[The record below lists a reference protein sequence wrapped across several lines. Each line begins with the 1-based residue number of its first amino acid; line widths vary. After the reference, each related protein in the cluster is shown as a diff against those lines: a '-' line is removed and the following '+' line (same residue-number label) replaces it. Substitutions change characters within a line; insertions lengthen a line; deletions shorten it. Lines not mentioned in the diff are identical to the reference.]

1 MKQLII
7 IILLSICISAQS
19 QISISYSLGSIGGN
33 MKTST
38 YSSPILINGD
48 KCIKVTNSISKFSAS
63 KKGDFYSTCSVNI
76 DFSKIQIQLALAPN
90 PVNTYTI
97 LRCVGRLQNDS
108 KFSVMVFNNSGQPV
122 YSAEANQQQMLTGLR
137 LDLAS
142 LVTGVYFVQVSSS
155 SVLSTLKFL
164 KN

>member
-1 MKQLII
+1 M
-7 IILLSICISAQS
+7 LSICISAQS

>member
-1 MKQLII
+1 MN
-7 IILLSICISAQS
+7 AQS
-19 QISISYSLGSIGGN
+19 QISVSYSLGSIGGN

-108 KFSVMVFNNSGQPV
+108 KFNVMVFNNSGQPV
-122 YSAEANQQQMLTGLR
+122 YSAEATQQQMLSGLR

>member
-1 MKQLII
+1 M
-7 IILLSICISAQS
+7 SAQS
-19 QISISYSLGSIGGN
+19 QISVSYSLGSIGGN

-108 KFSVMVFNNSGQPV
+108 KFNVMVFNNTGQPV
-122 YSAEANQQQMLTGLR
+122 YSAEATQQQMLSGLR

>member
-1 MKQLII
+1 M
-7 IILLSICISAQS
+7 SICLNAQS

-38 YSSPILINGD
+38 YSSPILINGEN
-48 KCIKVTNSISKFSAS
+48 CIKVTNSISKFSVS

-97 LRCVGRLQNDS
+97 LKCIGRLQNDN
-108 KFSVMVFNNSGQPV
+108 KFNVMVFNNTGQPV
-122 YSAEANQQQMLTGLR
+122 YSAEATQQQMLTGLR

>member
-1 MKQLII
+1 MKHLII
-7 IILLSICISAQS
+7 IFFLSICISAQS
-19 QISISYSLGSIGGN
+19 QINVSYSLGSIGGN

-108 KFSVMVFNNSGQPV
+108 KFNVMVFNNSGQPV
-122 YSAEANQQQMLTGLR
+122 YSAEATQQQMLSGLR

>member
-1 MKQLII
+1 
-7 IILLSICISAQS
+7 
-19 QISISYSLGSIGGN
+19 

-38 YSSPILINGD
+38 YSSPILINGEN
-48 KCIKVTNSISKFSAS
+48 CIKVTNSISKFSAS

-97 LRCVGRLQNDS
+97 LKCIGRLQNDN
-108 KFSVMVFNNSGQPV
+108 KFNVMVFNNTGQPV
-122 YSAEANQQQMLTGLR
+122 YSAEATQQQMLTGLR

>member
-1 MKQLII
+1 M
-7 IILLSICISAQS
+7 SICISAQS
-19 QISISYSLGSIGGN
+19 QINVSYSLGSIGGN

-108 KFSVMVFNNSGQPV
+108 KFNVMVFNNSGQPV
-122 YSAEANQQQMLTGLR
+122 YSAEATQQQMLSGLR
-137 LDLAS
+137 LNLAS

>member
-1 MKQLII
+1 MFCVK
-7 IILLSICISAQS
+7 AQS
-19 QISISYSLGSIGGN
+19 QISVSYSLGSIGGN

-38 YSSPILINGD
+38 YSNPILINGIN
-48 KCIKVTNSISKFSAS
+48 CIKVTNSISKFTPS

-76 DFSKIQIQLALAPN
+76 DFSKIQIQLALSPN

-97 LRCVGRLQNDS
+97 LKCLGRLQNDN
-108 KFSVMVFNNSGQPV
+108 KFNVMVFNNTGQPV
-122 YSAEANQQQMLTGLR
+122 YSTEATQQQMLTGLR

>member
-1 MKQLII
+1 M
-7 IILLSICISAQS
+7 SICLNAAS
-19 QISISYSLGSIGGN
+19 QISISYSIGSIGGN

-108 KFSVMVFNNSGQPV
+108 KFNVMVFNNTGQPV
-122 YSAEANQQQMLTGLR
+122 YSAEATQQQMLSGLR

>member
-1 MKQLII
+1 
-7 IILLSICISAQS
+7 
-19 QISISYSLGSIGGN
+19 LGSIGGN

-38 YSSPILINGD
+38 YSSPILINGEN
-48 KCIKVTNSISKFSAS
+48 CIKVTNSISKFSAS

-97 LRCVGRLQNDS
+97 LKCIGRLQNDN
-108 KFSVMVFNNSGQPV
+108 KFNVMVFNNTGQPV
-122 YSAEANQQQMLTGLR
+122 YSAEATQQQMLTGLR

>member
-1 MKQLII
+1 MRCGSSDVHFRAKYCCHGDDNGSGIREHLRTN
-7 IILLSICISAQS
+7 LTSVEKGNSDAGHCTLSFDSCRCRRS
-19 QISISYSLGSIGGN
+19 GSFVDHE
-33 MKTST
+33 
-38 YSSPILINGD
+38 SS
-48 KCIKVTNSISKFSAS
+48 K
-63 KKGDFYSTCSVNI
+63 
-76 DFSKIQIQLALAPN
+76 FSKIQIQLALAPN

-108 KFSVMVFNNSGQPV
+108 KFNVMVFNNSGQPV
-122 YSAEANQQQMLTGLR
+122 YSAEATQQQMLSGLR